1 MPKSSSNVVP
11 MKKKSWRQRLFKRHP
26 KTKKEKLHDA
36 LILFI
41 MGTLFLYGAFALIKS
56 VQINQEQKR
65 LAEQVEVK
73 KDVVAGEEKAIANLE
88 NQVSLLKDDDYIAK
102 LARSRYYLSKD
113 GEMIFSLPEDN
124 DSKQAKQLNKTL
136 QEKEPSNQA
145 EQGG

>member
-26 KTKKEKLHDA
+26 KTKKEKLHDT